1 VEVGVSNIRRRPKG
15 TAPVRRPEDPD
26 IIAVLDQIS
35 VLTPREREL
44 KALFE
49 YLIEHELLEVVEGLD
64 LEQLAIRAAEA
75 LDEVRGVRARAAA
88 LSEWLLDQDGVEDL
102 YVDDE
107 ALARLLEVR

>member
-1 VEVGVSNIRRRPKG
+1 MNNIRRRPKG
-15 TAPVRRPEDPD
+15 TAPIRRPEDPD

-49 YLIEHELLEVVEGLD
+49 YLIEHELLEVVEGTELD
-64 LEQLAIRAAEA
+64 QLAIHAAVA
-75 LDEVRGVRARAAA
+75 LDEVRGFRARAAA
-88 LSEWLLDQDGVEDL
+88 LSEWLLEQEGVEDL